1 MGSNFCN
8 GCNNLFRGEKSIG
21 EHDFSNNIITNLK
34 NQHFFNENYTSN
46 NDIQPKFETILTNK
60 NRAESNIIN
69 NNSNYSPEKDY
80 KENHKKINNKAKF
93 GENRNE
99 INMNIIKMNTNDING
114 ENKTIQIENISD
126 INKNEASVNKITSND
141 LNINNNNNITQNDLI
156 NNDVD
161 TNIIF
166 NNNIINNNINNES
179 KNNNLAKKTGL
190 DIDINNN
197 NNSNNDNINVPNSI
211 NNFKNN
217 KSINSNMIFDKI
229 DKENIEDKNAK
240 KITNLFRKLLKAK
253 NIAHNKLYKDL
264 LEISSSET
272 IKGLNTNQL
281 TINLSPETPYIYL
294 GTKFN
299 DKKDG
304 LGLEIFPKSK
314 ASYFGIFRNGKRV
327 EAGKFK
333 IKNDIK
339 DYSYYGNIYGIYA
352 WGFGWLINNKS
363 KKYYEGTWEKSMKSG
378 YGIEKYQDDSEYKG
392 SFLNGKKNGIGF
404 YQWSDNSS
412 YEGEFKEDKFCGYGI
427 YKFPNGSI
435 YEGEWKNSKFNGYGE
450 FTYPG
455 IKKYIGY
462 FEKDQRSGFGI
473 EIWYKNQKAFIGF
486 WKNNNIEGFGKLI
499 NDGKKKYGIWKQGN
513 LEQKFIN
520 KNEFYEK
527 IKDEKKGFLNFFKL
541 DYYDAILNTLKQIL
555 K

>member
-1 MGSNFCN
+1 MNA
-8 GCNNLFRGEKSIG
+8 
-21 EHDFSNNIITNLK
+21 ITIN
-34 NQHFFNENYTSN
+34 TS
-46 NDIQPKFETILTNK
+46 
-60 NRAESNIIN
+60 
-69 NNSNYSPEKDY
+69 
-80 KENHKKINNKAKF
+80 
-93 GENRNE
+93 
-99 INMNIIKMNTNDING
+99 DINRT
-114 ENKTIQIENISD
+114 NKTIKIENISD
-126 INKNEASVNKITSND
+126 INQNKVSFNKITTND
-141 LNINNNNNITQNDLI
+141 LNINNINDISQNKTSVSKIDSNGLNINSINNNNMIKNGSS
-156 NNDVD
+156 NNDVN

-166 NNNIINNNINNES
+166 NSNIINNNIKNES
-179 KNNNLAKKTGL
+179 KNNNLDKKVDV
-190 DIDINNN
+190 DININNN
-197 NNSNNDNINVPNSI
+197 NNSNNDNINVVNSPNH
-211 NNFKNN
+211 FKNN
-217 KSINSNMIFDKI
+217 KSINSNIISEKI
-229 DKENIEDKNAK
+229 DRENIEDKSAK

-253 NIAHNKLYKDL
+253 SIAHNKLYKDL

-281 TINLSPETPYIYL
+281 TVNLSPETPYIYL

-352 WGFGWLINNKS
+352 WGYGWLINNKG
-363 KKYYEGTWEKSMKSG
+363 KKNYEGAWEKSMKSG

-392 SFLNGKKNGIGF
+392 SFLNGKKDGIGF

-427 YKFPNGSI
+427 YKFPDGSI

-527 IKDEKKGFLNFFKL
+527 IKDEKKGFLN
-541 DYYDAILNTLKQIL
+541 
-555 K
+555 